1 MCIRDR
7 PKIANYPFTTLE
19 PNLGVVRLDDESSFV
34 VADLPGLIEGAASGI
49 GLGHRFL
56 RHAERNRIPVSYTH
70 LPVRKLMRLPNILK
84 KVTFLRWIIAPSPWP
99 MM

>member
-56 RHAERNRIPVSYTH
+56 RHAERNRILIHVLDLSEYADRSPYESFMLINEESVSYTH
-70 LPVRKLMRLPNILK
+70 LH
-84 KVTFLRWIIAPSPWP
+84 
-99 MM
+99 